1 MKGGPG
7 KNKQD
12 PTAKMNKGG
21 VVKKRK
27 GYNQGGM
34 VTGRTGYNH
43 GGLVKRA
50 GIK

>member
-12 PTAKMNKGG
+12 HAAKMNKGG
-21 VVKKRK
+21 MVKKRK
-27 GYNQGGM
+27 GYNLGGM
-34 VTGRTGYNH
+34 VTNRTGYNH

-50 GIK
+50 GLK